1 MPTYR
6 LLTGT
11 HTIKGVTYIAR
22 DKERNTLDLTDKQA
36 KGLEGRLQLISQ
48 TETNT
53 STFTSVHSAP
63 VSVPTSSSTLVTG
76 FFASEWNAERLASA
90 TAPELIEGVSRVSD
104 LELLDAI
111 HTEEERGKARKT
123 VLQAITDKYKEVEE
137 SQNKA

>member
-1 MPTYR
+1 MPRYR

-11 HTIKGVTYIAR
+11 HTTDEGTFRAS
-22 DKERNTLDLTDKQA
+22 DKDNNVLTLTDEQA
-36 KGLEGRLQLISQ
+36 KTLEGRLQLIGQ

-53 STFTSVHSAP
+53 STSTSAHPAP
-63 VSVPTSSSTLVTG
+63 VSVPTPELVTG

-104 LELLDAI
+104 LEMLDAI

-123 VLQAITDKYKEVEE
+123 VLQAITDRYKEVEE
-137 SQNKA
+137 AQK